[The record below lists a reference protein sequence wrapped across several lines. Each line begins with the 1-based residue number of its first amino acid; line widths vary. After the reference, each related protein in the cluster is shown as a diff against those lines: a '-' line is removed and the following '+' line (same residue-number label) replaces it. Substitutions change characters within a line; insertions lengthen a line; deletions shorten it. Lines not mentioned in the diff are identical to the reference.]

1 MVAYLCYA
9 TVGCMVSGVEE
20 EELVEPRGGKEKEL
34 LRTEGEGG

>member
-20 EELVEPRGGKEKEL
+20 LVEPRGAEEKEL